1 MISERDDLLRQRTTL
16 HTQIKDNKGAVSEL
30 QRKLA
35 ALASELELN
44 ARQLK
49 YGQATCGTLPPARR
63 TRSSRRRSFRRIGLM
78 RFLEEV
84 RTKVV
89 ELMDEKLVLGD
100 NVDTQGTIHAR
111 DGVISGSKLCSSKC
125 AARRSPS
132 IERGTS

>member
-89 ELMDEKLVLGD
+89 ELIVQPAS
-100 NVDTQGTIHAR
+100 TSFCTHPIHYP
-111 DGVISGSKLCSSKC
+111 LSSF
-125 AARRSPS
+125 SPPQLFRTLS
-132 IERGTS
+132 DR